1 MDEKEKKGSFFKE
14 FNKFFNDYFGSDP
27 NNTTPLIYLY
37 MTISIVIL
45 ILLILFGWI
54 YDRLAL
60 EQRTCDKLE
69 KYYKSNIGK
78 SYFTSANT
86 VETSSATD
94 LTTTKF
100 DISNSIFKNYYVKSA
115 YNCCCGDGYK
125 NNFVNLCALEK
136 CISNGCRF
144 FRFR

>member
-1 MDEKEKKGSFFKE
+1 MEEKDKKGSFFKE
-14 FNKFFNDYFGSDP
+14 FNKFFQDYFGSDS
-27 NNTTPLIYLY
+27 NNSTPSLYLY

-69 KYYKSNIGK
+69 KYYRANIGK

-86 VETSSATD
+86 VEA
-94 LTTTKF
+94 
-100 DISNSIFKNYYVKSA
+100 SN
-115 YNCCCGDGYK
+115 YN
-125 NNFVNLCALEK
+125 
-136 CISNGCRF
+136 
-144 FRFR
+144 